1 MARRRHE
8 GGVCGC
14 SMIAS
19 PAAANACCMFGVLL
33 SIEGLVTAMRLSMV
47 HTRASAGYDGI
58 LMNILQPLPLIFKT
72 CSLSAAFAGVS
83 RKVF

>member
-8 GGVCGC
+8 GGAYGC
-14 SMIAS
+14 LMIAS
-19 PAAANACCMFGVLL
+19 PAAASACCVFGVLL

-58 LMNILQPLPLIFKT
+58 LMNILQPLSLISKT
-72 CSLSAAFAGVS
+72 CSLSAAFSGAS